1 MTGRAPRSAG
11 RNAPA
16 PAPDGS
22 VALRLAESI
31 VQPSIRRHQT
41 DAATIRHP
49 LQEAARQVLRANDDP
64 NMDDP
69 YTIVRLLHET
79 ARLWLDLYDRAM
91 RAQLPDMTRARCAV
105 VTHLAQHE
113 GVNQV
118 ALAQVLGIRPIT
130 LVRLLDRLETAG
142 FVTRMPDPHDRRAHV
157 LTLTAKARPIIASIC
172 DLTRK
177 TNDDLQLGISKAEA
191 RELRALLCRIR
202 SNLADRAGGI
212 PSSEPLRTPDLT

>member
-1 MTGRAPRSAG
+1 MISRARRSAG
-11 RNAPA
+11 RNT

-22 VALRLAESI
+22 AGLCLAESI
-31 VQPSIRRHQT
+31 AQPSMRRHQT
-41 DAATIRHP
+41 DAAAIRHP
-49 LQEAARQVLRANDDP
+49 LQEAPRQLLQANDDL

-79 ARLWLDLYDRAM
+79 ARLWLYLYDRAM
-91 RAQLPDMTRARCAV
+91 SARLPDMTRARCAV

-118 ALAQVLGIRPIT
+118 GLAQVLGIRPIT

-202 SNLADRAGGI
+202 SNLAGRAGGT